1 MAYIDKQWIPFKTRF
16 VSAWTKLV
24 LHFNNVNTS
33 RVEGAHSVIKNYLKV
48 STLDLW
54 DVCGRLEMAMRNA
67 VGELRAA
74 IGSNDF
80 KVWSDH
86 EDGFYSGVVKLDSA
100 YALHEVHRQ
109 MELLDDLLVASQC
122 AVVFITTMGL
132 PCVHTIAARKRSG
145 GILHLGDFHKQWHLK
160 AVRISEVSND
170 TIAKEE
176 STTASI
182 ELDDLIQ
189 KVQEHTQLL
198 PLINKRPYN
207 CSSARWVPARFVSPI
222 PLLRGQRV
230 AVGEAVG
237 VAVGAAVGVAVGVA
251 VGAAVEEEVGAAVGE
266 AVGVAV
272 GVAVGD
278 GEVAVARDV
287 EEEEH
292 RRLVYQCKTRRRFTF
307 HGTLKPHHSKH
318 VDAHP
323 RGSSSP
329 AGSPY
334 PRLGAASS
342 KYASMKHYGMSS
354 SRLVHGR
361 SVPLMQSPGPDFHP
375 SIIFI
380 DCPP

>member
-1 MAYIDKQWIPFKTRF
+1 
-16 VSAWTKLV
+16 
-24 LHFNNVNTS
+24 
-33 RVEGAHSVIKNYLKV
+33 
-48 STLDLW
+48 
-54 DVCGRLEMAMRNA
+54 MRNA
-67 VGELRAA
+67 VGELKEA

-86 EDGFYSGVVKLDSA
+86 EDGVYSVFVKLVSA

-109 MELLDDLLVASQC
+109 MELLDDLPVASQC
-122 AVVFITTMGL
+122 AGVFTTTMGL

-145 GILHLGDFHKQWHLK
+145 GIPHLGDFHKQWQLK
-160 AVRISEVSND
+160 AVRLSEVSND

-176 STTASI
+176 STTASN

-189 KVQEHTQLL
+189 KVQETYTTLAPHQQTAIQLQLSQMGSDTFRLANPAAARPKGRPRGALNRLPPGRLARSRNSTQ
-198 PLINKRPYN
+198 RSPYAFEVVEE
-207 CSSARWVPARFVSPI
+207 STGA
-222 PLLRGQRV
+222 
-230 AVGEAVG
+230 AVGVAIG

-251 VGAAVEEEVGAAVGE
+251 VGAAVWEAVGAAVGAAVGE
-266 AVGVAV
+266 AVGASVGAAVGVAFGVAV
-272 GVAVGD
+272 GVAVGE
-278 GEVAVARDV
+278 GEVAVARAV

-292 RRLVYQCKTRRRFTF
+292 RRLVYQCKTRRRVIV
-307 HGTLKPHHSKH
+307 HGTSTPHHSKH

-323 RGSSSP
+323 RGSSTPS
-329 AGSPY
+329 GSPS

-342 KYASMKHYGMSS
+342 TYASMKHYGMSS
-354 SRLVHGR
+354 SRLVHVR

>member
-1 MAYIDKQWIPFKTRF
+1 
-16 VSAWTKLV
+16 
-24 LHFNNVNTS
+24 
-33 RVEGAHSVIKNYLKV
+33 
-48 STLDLW
+48 
-54 DVCGRLEMAMRNA
+54 MRNA

-86 EDGFYSGVVKLDSA
+86 KDGFYSGVVKLVSV

-109 MELLDDLLVASQC
+109 MELLDDLPVASQC
-122 AVVFITTMGL
+122 AGVFTSTMGL

-145 GILHLGDFHKQWHLK
+145 GILHLGDFHKQWYLK
-160 AVRISEVSND
+160 VVRLSEVSND

-176 STTASI
+176 STTASN
-182 ELDDLIQ
+182 ELHDLIQ
-189 KVQEHTQLL
+189 KVQETYTTLVPHQQTATQLQISEMGSDTFRLANPAAARPKGRPRGALNRL
-198 PLINKRPYN
+198 PPGSLARSRNSTQRSP
-207 CSSARWVPARFVSPI
+207 SAFEVVEKST
-222 PLLRGQRV
+222 
-230 AVGEAVG
+230 VGE
-237 VAVGAAVGVAVGVA
+237 
-251 VGAAVEEEVGAAVGE
+251 
-266 AVGVAV
+266 
-272 GVAVGD
+272 
-278 GEVAVARDV
+278 GEVEVVRAV

-292 RRLVYQCKTRRRFTF
+292 RRLVYQCKTRRRFTV
-307 HGTLKPHHSKH
+307 HGTSTLHHSKH

-323 RGSSSP
+323 RGSSTP
-329 AGSPY
+329 AGSPP

-342 KYASMKHYGMSS
+342 TYASMKHYGMSS